1 MENQPITSL
10 GNDQKAGEFG
20 QTTESVLH
28 KHDRHLN
35 LLKRFKT
42 SILCYFRSLGQN
54 NEWNKKKILKMNF
67 EWIDKNGNQLG

>member
-1 MENQPITSL
+1 MENQSSTSSL
-10 GNDQKAGEFG
+10 GKDQKAAEFG
-20 QTTESVLH
+20 QTTKSVLH

-54 NEWNKKKILKMNF
+54 NE
-67 EWIDKNGNQLG
+67 